1 MELTTCVRWGP
12 AEKHGCCTGRLVALW
27 ITRAPA
33 ITTWRHSTEA
43 QCSYNMP
50 LRNWTT
56 LMAFMSTHSK
66 DNSKLM
72 RERQEK
78 ECQTNISTS
87 TGLCTIFHCWVCASS
102 TVTSEMLFPC
112 LSTYIS
118 YCTFGW
124 KDNKKLLG
132 LLKHCI
138 YFYCIFSLWKTNIE
152 KVRLHVQQTITLFTN
167 FTFTHHVKALW
178 KFPWRNA
185 EQCKIWSTQETLKHS
200 LIKRIIYHFTSLNQV
215 FGTHALGLNGK
226 WYTCCR

>member
-1 MELTTCVRWGP
+1 MSNEYFNQHRIVYHISLLSVCIIY
-12 AEKHGCCTGRLVALW
+12 CY
-27 ITRAPA
+27 
-33 ITTWRHSTEA
+33 
-43 QCSYNMP
+43 Q
-50 LRNWTT
+50 RN
-56 LMAFMSTHSK
+56 AVS
-66 DNSKLM
+66 
-72 RERQEK
+72 
-78 ECQTNISTS
+78 
-87 TGLCTIFHCWVCASS
+87 
-102 TVTSEMLFPC
+102 
-112 LSTYIS
+112 LSYIS

-185 EQCKIWSTQETLKHS
+185 EQCQIWSTQETLKHS